1 MLIQVVDAVLEVVD
15 DNRIKKDGR
24 EREIR
29 TPGGMTLTGFQDRH
43 IRPL

>member
-1 MLIQVVDAVLEVVD
+1 MKIKFIYLKNFDLI
-15 DNRIKKDGR
+15 KDGR

>member
-1 MLIQVVDAVLEVVD
+1 MKFFD
-15 DNRIKKDGR
+15 DFMKYGR

-29 TPGGMTLTGFQDRH
+29 TPGGITLTGFQDRH